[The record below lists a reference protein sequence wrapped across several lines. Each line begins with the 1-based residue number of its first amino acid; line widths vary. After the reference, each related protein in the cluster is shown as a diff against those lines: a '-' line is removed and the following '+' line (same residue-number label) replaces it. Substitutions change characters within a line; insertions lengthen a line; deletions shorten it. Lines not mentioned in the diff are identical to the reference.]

1 VSRQARK
8 TLKVLEI
15 GRDCIERDF
24 ISSRTKEALAKR
36 KAEGMK
42 LGRPVAASRIG
53 DFSRLYTSKVA
64 RMKSLLRNVCIER
77 HGVVLCCV
85 A

>member
-1 VSRQARK
+1 MARS
-8 TLKVLEI
+8 TQQVMEI
-15 GRDCIERDF
+15 GRECLERDIF
-24 ISSRTKEALAKR
+24 SSRTKEALAKR

-42 LGRPVAASRIG
+42 LGRPEGASRIG

-77 HGVVLCCV
+77 HGIVLCCV